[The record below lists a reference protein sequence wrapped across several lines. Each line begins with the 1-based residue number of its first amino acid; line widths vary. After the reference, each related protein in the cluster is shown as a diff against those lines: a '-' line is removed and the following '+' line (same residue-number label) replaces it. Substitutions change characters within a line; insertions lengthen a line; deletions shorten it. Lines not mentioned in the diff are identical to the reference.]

1 MSFSAAERPLYSVEE
16 ARMLSGLQLAYVGDS
31 VYDLLVRTYLMRSGC
46 RVHEM
51 HRMATERVNA
61 VSQAKAAENVLQQLT
76 EEETLIVKRGRNAH
90 PHHSV
95 PRAATAGDYAL
106 ATGLEALLGFLYLTG
121 QDERLYRI
129 FALLEE
135 SRTCPEHT

>member
-1 MSFSAAERPLYSVEE
+1 MSFSAAERPLYSVDE

-31 VYDLLVRTYLMRSGC
+31 VYDLLVRTHLMRSGC
-46 RVHEM
+46 KVHDM

-61 VSQAKAAENVLQQLT
+61 VSQAKAAESVLNQLS
-76 EEETLIVKRGRNAH
+76 EEEMLIVKRGRNAH
-90 PHHSV
+90 PHHSA
-95 PRAATAGDYAL
+95 PRAATVGDYAL

-121 QDERLYRI
+121 QDERLRRI

-135 SRTCPEHT
+135 SRTCPEQT